1 MWARTLIC
9 AIPLGPAFAQVE
21 LLYLFLKKVMKEM
34 KGKEQLV
41 NEKKEKYHFQSL

>member
-1 MWARTLIC
+1 MGKNFDMRNSTWSAL
-9 AIPLGPAFAQVE
+9 AQVE